1 MERKQNEEHLFTE
14 TKITDIIYCSNR
26 ISFGFLLVWIFLV
39 NVPSPLL
46 SQTRY
51 SFRNDYGFV
60 VSQGRSIVELD
71 SVYGC
76 FNRVWLDTTDQYLK
90 VMFNTID
97 KKTGQYSNNVICNE
111 PTSYTSFVQNN
122 YIHKTDSSLIFI
134 GLNHSNNRC
143 IKKYEFKFKENILVS
158 KDILCDSVYV
168 FAYLADVYYDNN
180 RLILC
185 GQAYKVDD
193 INQNGESVLIVLS
206 DSGEVRVLKYGNR
219 MLYNSS
225 VSSIEK
231 RGNEYLITTLYQLP
245 NKKGNIKLFSLDSN
259 FTKKDSFLFNPNL
272 KLSPGH
278 RSILVDS
285 NILVI
290 TCNKG
295 ITNDSVYPYY
305 FSNPAI
311 VYFNIATKSIVK
323 IQDFGDYDLNSWD
336 GPFENLILG
345 HDGNVIYGG
354 SNTYYVE
361 EKDQRNSDVVIGK
374 LDLQGNPIWRK
385 YYTILDPVINDATF
399 YHWLYDLEATS
410 DGNYICYGEVWGYTE
425 EAGRVVNEAWIFKI
439 NEQGEYVNVGTPS
452 SIIWENDNKVPV
464 TVFPNPASNFLFIDQ
479 GDIKDVT
486 YEIYDITGR
495 LIEKSKGLFSERSY
509 MLDVSSLSPGSYV
522 LKIGHENHS
531 RGVVKFLKN

>member
-1 MERKQNEEHLFTE
+1 MERRQNDEYLYTE
-14 TKITDIIYCSNR
+14 TKITDIIYCFNR
-26 ISFGFLLVWIFLV
+26 ISFGFLLVWIFLF
-39 NVPSPLL
+39 NVPIPLL
-46 SQTRY
+46 SQTQY

-76 FNRVWLDTTDQYLK
+76 FNMVWLDTTDQYLK
-90 VMFNTID
+90 VMFNYID
-97 KKTGQYSNNVICNE
+97 KETGVFNNIVCNE
-111 PTSYTSFVQNN
+111 LVSYSTFDYNN
-122 YIHKTDSSLIFI
+122 YIQKTDSSLIFI
-134 GLNHSNNRC
+134 GLNHGLNRC
-143 IKKYEFKFKENILVS
+143 IKKYEFKIRDNKFVS
-158 KDILCDSVYV
+158 TDILCDSLFV
-168 FAYLADVYYDNN
+168 FTLLSNVYYINGN
-180 RLILC
+180 LIIC
-185 GQAYKVDD
+185 GQAYEGNSS
-193 INQNGESVLIVLS
+193 NQNGDAVLVFQV
-206 DSGEVRVLKYGNR
+206 DSGDVKVRKYGNR
-219 MLYNSS
+219 VLDNSS
-225 VSSIEK
+225 VSSIVK
-231 RGNEYLITTLYQLP
+231 KKNEYWMTTFYQLP
-245 NKKGNIKLFSLDSN
+245 NKKGNIKLFNLDSN
-259 FTKKDSFLFNPNL
+259 FTKKDSFLFNPNQ

-295 ITNDSVYPYY
+295 ITSDSVYPYY

-336 GPFENLILG
+336 GPFENLIIG

-385 YYTILDPVINDATF
+385 FYTILDPVINDATF

-452 SIIWENDNKVPV
+452 SIIWENENKVPV

-479 GDIKDVT
+479 GDIHDVT

-509 MLDVSSLSPGSYV
+509 MLDISFLSPGSYV
-522 LKIGHENHS
+522 LKIGHKNHS

>member
-1 MERKQNEEHLFTE
+1 MERRQNDEYLFTE
-14 TKITDIIYCSNR
+14 TKITDIIYCFNR

-76 FNRVWLDTTDQYLK
+76 FNMVWLDTTDQYLK
-90 VMFNTID
+90 VMFNYID
-97 KKTGQYSNNVICNE
+97 KETGVFNNIICNE
-111 PTSYTSFVQNN
+111 LVSYSTFDYNN
-122 YIHKTDSSLIFI
+122 YIQKTDSSLIFI
-134 GLNHSNNRC
+134 GLNHGLKRC
-143 IKKYEFKFKENILVS
+143 IKKYEFKIRDNKFVS
-158 KDILCDSVYV
+158 TDLLCDSLFV
-168 FAYLADVYYDNN
+168 FTLLSNVYYSNGN
-180 RLILC
+180 LIIC
-185 GQAYKVDD
+185 GQAYEGNSS
-193 INQNGESVLIVLS
+193 NQNGDAVLVFQG
-206 DSGEVRVLKYGNR
+206 DSGEVKVRKYGNR
-219 MLYNSS
+219 VLYNSS
-225 VSSIEK
+225 VSSIVEK
-231 RGNEYLITTLYQLP
+231 ENEYWITTFYQLP
-245 NKKGNIKLFSLDSN
+245 NKKGNIKLFKLDSN
-259 FTKKDSFLFNPNL
+259 FTKKDSFLFHPNL

-295 ITNDSVYPYY
+295 IANDSVYPYY

-361 EKDQRNSDVVIGK
+361 EKEQRNSDVVIGK
-374 LDLQGNPIWRK
+374 LDLQGNSIWRK
-385 YYTILDPVINDATF
+385 FYTILDPVINDATF

-439 NEQGEYVNVGTPS
+439 NEQGDFVNVGTPS

-479 GDIKDVT
+479 GGIKDVT